1 MLVWIGVPVLSVP
14 VMTSVFTYWP
24 FEFGQNCTLATQ
36 LCPGISVVQVLD
48 GTLYTP
54 TGWTTTAWIATPP
67 VLVTVTGTIG
77 MGQYGGGV
85 VGKSAM
91 VGFACRMAVVAVV
104 GGCVGGGLVGG
115 GLVGAGLVGAGGKT

>member
-1 MLVWIGVPVLSVP
+1 
-14 VMTSVFTYWP
+14 
-24 FEFGQNCTLATQ
+24 
-36 LCPGISVVQVLD
+36 
-48 GTLYTP
+48 
-54 TGWTTTAWIATPP
+54 
-67 VLVTVTGTIG
+67 